1 VTRIYWDSNLF
12 IYLHEG
18 HPEFGPIVRRAYEAL
33 VARNDTLCTS
43 VFTVGEVLTLPLRM
57 KDEAAIT
64 AIRDS
69 MMSGEVEL
77 LPFTL
82 AMAQRYGQI
91 RAVCSVKPADAL
103 HLATAIETKVSL
115 FVTNNHKLRNLEVP
129 DKPWTVGLDGKL
141 F

>member
-1 VTRIYWDSNLF
+1 MSRIYWDTNLF
-12 IYLHEG
+12 IYLHED
-18 HPEFGPIVRRAYEAL
+18 HPKFGPIVRRIYEGHI
-33 VARNDTLCTS
+33 ARNETLCTS

-57 KDEAAIT
+57 KDVAAIT

-69 MMSGEVEL
+69 MLSGEVEL

-91 RAVCSVKPADAL
+91 RAISSLKPADAL
-103 HLATAIETKVSL
+103 HLATAIETKVNL
-115 FVTNNHKLRNLEVP
+115 FITNDQQLQRLQVP
-129 DKPWTVGLDGKL
+129 DKPFTVGLDGKL

>member
-1 VTRIYWDSNLF
+1 VSRIYWDTNLF
-12 IYLHEG
+12 IYLHED
-18 HPEFGPIVRRAYEAL
+18 HPEFGPKVRRIYEAL
-33 VARNDTLCTS
+33 IARNDTLCTS

-57 KDEAAIT
+57 KDDAAIS

-69 MMSGEVEL
+69 MLSGEVEL

-91 RAVCSVKPADAL
+91 RAVSSLKAADAL
-103 HLATAIETKVSL
+103 HLATAIESRVSL
-115 FVTNNHKLRNLEVP
+115 FVTNDHQLQKLQVAE
-129 DKPWTVGLDGKL
+129 KPFTVGLDGKL

>member
-1 VTRIYWDSNLF
+1 MTRIYWDTNLF
-12 IYLHEG
+12 IYLHED
-18 HPEFGPIVRRAYEAL
+18 HPEFGPLVRRIYESL
-33 VARNDTLCTS
+33 IARNDTLCTS

-57 KDEAAIT
+57 KDEAVVST
-64 AIRDS
+64 IRDS

-91 RAVCSVKPADAL
+91 RAVSSLKAADAI
-103 HLATAIETKVSL
+103 HLATAIEAKVNL
-115 FVTNNHKLRNLEVP
+115 FVTNDPQLQKLQVP
-129 DKPWTVGLDGKL
+129 EKPWTVGLDGRL

>member
-12 IYLHEG
+12 IYLHED
-18 HPEFGPIVRRAYEAL
+18 HPEFGPLVRRAYEAL
-33 VARNDTLCTS
+33 IARNDTLCTS

-69 MMSGEVEL
+69 MLSGEVEL

-82 AMAQRYGQI
+82 PMAQRYGQI
-91 RAVCSVKPADAL
+91 RAASSIKAADAL
-103 HLATAIETKVSL
+103 HLATAIETRVNL
-115 FVTNNHKLRNLEVP
+115 FVTNDRKLQRLQVP
-129 DKPWTVGLDGKL
+129 EKPWTVGLDGKL

>member
-12 IYLHEG
+12 IYLHED
-18 HPEFGPIVRRAYEAL
+18 HPEFGPLVRRAYEAL

-57 KDEAAIT
+57 KDEAAII

-69 MMSGEVEL
+69 MLSGEVEL

-82 AMAQRYGQI
+82 PMAQRYGQI
-91 RAVCSVKPADAL
+91 RAVSSIKAADAF
-103 HLATAIETKVSL
+103 HLATAIETKVNL
-115 FVTNNHKLRNLEVP
+115 FVTNDRKLQRLEVP
-129 DKPWTVGLDGKL
+129 EKPWTVGLDGKL

>member
-1 VTRIYWDSNLF
+1 VSRIYWDTNLF

-18 HPEFGPIVRRAYEAL
+18 HPAFGPRVRRVYEEI

-57 KDEAAIT
+57 KDQAAIT
-64 AIRDS
+64 SINES
-69 MMSGEVEL
+69 MLSGEVEL

-91 RAVCSVKPADAL
+91 RAIASLKPADAL

-115 FVTNNHKLRNLEVP
+115 FVTNDRQLQRLQVP
-129 DKPWTVGLDGKL
+129 DKPFTVGLDGKL